1 MTADA
6 LGVAVDEVA
15 AIDRQV
21 AMLHAA
27 RARKVDEAR
36 RLSEVAAQA
45 AAPSTDAHAW
55 STGEAARRMLT
66 AEIACALTITENAAQ
81 FLIHDSRL
89 LVADLP
95 ATLAALS
102 VGSISWRH
110 AHVVADHAASLP
122 VDARAEF
129 EQRVLPHAATHTVT
143 RFNIYARKQRERM
156 HPESIDER
164 HETAVSKRSVSIA
177 PAADGMAWLTAHLP
191 AESAHAIFDR
201 LTDAAEHARREGDP
215 RTVEQLRADA
225 LCDGL
230 LVSTYSASEVLGT
243 PNLCTILATIRP
255 NVQVTVP
262 ILALLDHTDQP
273 AMLEGYGPISSETA
287 ALLAANAPNFMRLLT
302 HPETGAVLSVGRE
315 KYQIPAELRR
325 WLQVRDGTCRFP
337 GCGRTARR
345 CDVDHTDEWQ
355 YGGETAHNNLA
366 HLCRKHHRLKS
377 LTGWQVEQIGDGVL
391 RWTSPTGK
399 VYETEPEEIIIA
411 DSWPTPAELE
421 QAEPTQLDQ
430 VPPEGYEPTD

>member
-1 MTADA
+1 MSSTRFQLSAQLTDTVGELVDGIGL
-6 LGVAVDEVA
+6 LGRMEASISA
-15 AIDRQV
+15 TRAIYV
-21 AMLHAA
+21 
-27 RARKVDEAR
+27 EETR
-36 RLSEVAAQA
+36 RLAVVTEEV
-45 AAPSTDAHAW
+45 TAHAGRSEW
-55 STGEAARRMLT
+55 SIDEAARRMLV
-66 AEIACALTITENAAQ
+66 AELACALKLPENTVQ
-81 FLIHDSRL
+81 GLIVDSKI
-89 LVADLP
+89 LVNDLP
-95 ATLAALS
+95 ATLETLKR
-102 VGSISWRH
+102 GDISWRH
-110 AHVVADHAASLP
+110 AHVVADHASSLP
-122 VDARAEF
+122 VSSRAAF
-129 EQRVLPHAATHTVT
+129 EEKVLPFALTHTAM
-143 RFNIYARKQRERM
+143 RFNKHARVQRERM

-164 HETAVSKRSVSIA
+164 HESAVEKRSVSIA
-177 PAADGMAWLTAHLP
+177 PGADGMAWLTAHLP

-201 LTDAAEHARREGDP
+201 LTDAAQKAVRDGDH

-262 ILALLDHTDQP
+262 ILALLDHTDHP

-302 HPETGAVLSVGRE
+302 HPETGAVLSVGRD
-315 KYQIPAELRR
+315 KYQISAELRR

-345 CDVDHTDEWQ
+345 CDVDHTSEWQ
-355 YGGETAHNNLA
+355 YGGDTAHNNLA

-377 LTGWQVEQIGDGVL
+377 LTDWKVEQVGDGIL

-399 VYETEPEEIIIA
+399 IYETEPEEIIP
-411 DSWPTPAELE
+411 PTLLRRDDDTDPA
-421 QAEPTQLDQ
+421 A
-430 VPPEGYEPTD
+430 